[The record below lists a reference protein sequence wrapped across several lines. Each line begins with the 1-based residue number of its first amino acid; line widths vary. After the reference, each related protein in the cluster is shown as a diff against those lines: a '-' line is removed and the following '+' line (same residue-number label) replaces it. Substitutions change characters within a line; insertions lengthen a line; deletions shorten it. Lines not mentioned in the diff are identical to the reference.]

1 MELTYSFRRVFINE
15 EKRPIKEIIREYR
28 CLFDEE
34 EICNEFSR
42 LMADDMLQ
50 RGINRLL
57 QLSPKI
63 LNYAKSKGNSPT
75 IKKYLG
81 YLDQGVEDLVD
92 DEVPEDKSLV
102 ALLCL
107 PLLLE
112 KETKQVQKP
121 HESFLKVVP
130 TEKDLAELKED
141 SPPFILIVGELPNYD
156 DIFIVA
162 EGEKLLKVTGGHL
175 VAVKCLISFYYTLNF
190 CYPKAC
196 ANTFIFLQKHFL
208 QIFDSQ
214 KNPVKVT
221 VFINELS
228 K

>member
-1 MELTYSFRRVFINE
+1 M
-15 EKRPIKEIIREYR
+15 
-28 CLFDEE
+28 
-34 EICNEFSR
+34 
-42 LMADDMLQ
+42 Q
-50 RGINRLL
+50 
-57 QLSPKI
+57 
-63 LNYAKSKGNSPT
+63 
-75 IKKYLG
+75 
-81 YLDQGVEDLVD
+81 
-92 DEVPEDKSLV
+92 
-102 ALLCL
+102 
-107 PLLLE
+107 
-112 KETKQVQKP
+112 
-121 HESFLKVVP
+121 VVP

-196 ANTFIFLQKHFL
+196 ANTFIFLQKHIL